1 MYLQRR
7 FLFGIGALSLLILIA
22 AFGYVLI
29 EGWSFSDAIYMAII
43 TLSTVGYKEVEVL
56 SNAGRV
62 FTSFLIVGGV
72 GVMFYIVTA
81 IAGYI
86 VEQGLRGAFWRRRM
100 ENQISKLKDH
110 FIICGYGRVG
120 KEIAAIFS
128 RKKVPFVV
136 IDSSEVAFTEAKE
149 KGYLCLL
156 GSASSDEAL
165 KRARISHARG
175 LVAAAGSDSDNVF
188 ITLCGRELNPRVF
201 IVSRTCSEDVIPR
214 LERAGANKVVLPLRV
229 GGSRMAMLAMRPLV
243 VDFIDTFFGKPTS
256 PFELEDVKVV
266 DSSPLSGK
274 SVGEGEKLAGLTILA
289 LRKKDGTLLP
299 KPDAGIL
306 IEAGDELVVI
316 GRRKQLEKL
325 ETETE

>member
-1 MYLQRR
+1 
-7 FLFGIGALSLLILIA
+7 
-22 AFGYVLI
+22 
-29 EGWSFSDAIYMAII
+29 
-43 TLSTVGYKEVEVL
+43 
-56 SNAGRV
+56 
-62 FTSFLIVGGV
+62 
-72 GVMFYIVTA
+72 
-81 IAGYI
+81 
-86 VEQGLRGAFWRRRM
+86 M
-100 ENQISKLKDH
+100 ESQISKLKDH

-120 KEIAAIFS
+120 KEVAVIFS

-201 IVSRTCSEDVIPR
+201 IVSRTCSEDVIPK
-214 LERAGANKVVLPLRV
+214 LERAGANKVVLPLRI

-274 SVGEGEKLAGLTILA
+274 SVGEGEKFAGLTILA

>member
-7 FLFGIGALSLLILIA
+7 FLFGIGALFLLILIA

-81 IAGYI
+81 ISGYI
-86 VEQGLRGAFWRRRM
+86 VEQGLRGVFWRRRM
-100 ENQISKLKDH
+100 ESQISKLKDH

-120 KEIAAIFS
+120 KEVAVIFS
-128 RKKVPFVV
+128 RRKVPFVV

-201 IVSRTCSEDVIPR
+201 IVSRTCSEDVIPK
-214 LERAGANKVVLPLRV
+214 LERAGANKVVLPLRI

-274 SVGEGEKLAGLTILA
+274 SVGEGEKFAGLTILA

>member
-29 EGWSFSDAIYMAII
+29 EGWSFSDAIYMTII
-43 TLSTVGYKEVEVL
+43 TLSTVGYKDVEVL

-86 VEQGLRGAFWRRRM
+86 VEQGLRGTFWRRRM

-120 KEIAAIFS
+120 KEVAAIFS

-201 IVSRTCSEDVIPR
+201 IVSRTCSEDVIPK

-243 VDFIDTFFGKPTS
+243 VDFIDPFFGKPTS

-274 SVGEGEKLAGLTILA
+274 SVGEGEKFAGLTILA

>member
-1 MYLQRR
+1 M
-7 FLFGIGALSLLILIA
+7 IELIQL
-22 AFGYVLI
+22 
-29 EGWSFSDAIYMAII
+29 
-43 TLSTVGYKEVEVL
+43 
-56 SNAGRV
+56 
-62 FTSFLIVGGV
+62 
-72 GVMFYIVTA
+72 
-81 IAGYI
+81 
-86 VEQGLRGAFWRRRM
+86 
-100 ENQISKLKDH
+100 SKLKDH

-120 KEIAAIFS
+120 KEVAVIFS
-128 RKKVPFVV
+128 RRKVPFVV

-201 IVSRTCSEDVIPR
+201 IVSRTCSEDAIPK

-229 GGSRMAMLAMRPLV
+229 GGRRMAMRPLV

-274 SVGEGEKLAGLTILA
+274 SVGEGEKFAGLTILA
-289 LRKKDGTLLP
+289 LRKKDGAFLP

-316 GRRKQLEKL
+316 GGRKQLEKL